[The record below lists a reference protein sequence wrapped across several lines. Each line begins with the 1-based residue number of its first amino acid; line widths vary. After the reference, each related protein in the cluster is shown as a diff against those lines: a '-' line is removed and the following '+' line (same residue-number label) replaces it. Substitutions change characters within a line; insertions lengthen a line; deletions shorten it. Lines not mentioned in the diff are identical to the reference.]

1 MTRQVS
7 HYKVPIICMHIL
19 NAKGPDALELK
30 SVQMRIDLLD
40 WDTDYTL
47 YFTVT
52 SYKIGKENVNECEG
66 YRYR

>member
-1 MTRQVS
+1 M
-7 HYKVPIICMHIL
+7 YIL

-40 WDTDYTL
+40 WDTDNTL

-52 SYKIGKENVNECEG
+52 SYMIGKENVSECEG
-66 YRYR
+66 YRY